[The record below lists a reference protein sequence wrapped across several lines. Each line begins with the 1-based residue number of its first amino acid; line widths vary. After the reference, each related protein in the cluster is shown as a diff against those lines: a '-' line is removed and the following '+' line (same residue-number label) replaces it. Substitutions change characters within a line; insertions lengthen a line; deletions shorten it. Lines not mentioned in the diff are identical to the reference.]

1 MVKQI
6 MIAIIAVASFPTIA
20 SPDIDKLLE
29 GCKQAVTLHENKDEH
44 RTAMEFFMSPA
55 DTLLA
60 GYCKGV
66 IESYVS
72 YSSTRMVRCG
82 YSNNSICEETRCSIK
97 NWYIVADSIGSLK
110 SSKDIPDLNRNNL
123 RDVED
128 VLLYGCK

>member
-6 MIAIIAVASFPTIA
+6 IMAIIAMACFPAIA

-29 GCKQAVTLHENKDEH
+29 GCKQAVTLHQNKDEQ
-44 RTAMEFFMSPA
+44 RTVMQFVMSPA

-72 YSSTRMVRCG
+72 YSSTRIYRCG
-82 YSNNSICEETRCSIK
+82 YNNNLICKEQRCSAK
-97 NWYIVADSIGSLK
+97 DWYIVADSIGSLK
-110 SSKDIPDLNRNNL
+110 SSEDIPDLNGNKL

-128 VLLYGCK
+128 VLLHSCK

>member
-1 MVKQI
+1 
-6 MIAIIAVASFPTIA
+6 
-20 SPDIDKLLE
+20 LLE
-29 GCKQAVTLHENKDEH
+29 GCKQAVTLHENKDER

-72 YSSTRMVRCG
+72 YSSTRG
-82 YSNNSICEETRCSIK
+82 YRCSK
-97 NWYIVADSIGSLK
+97 TNWYVIAKSIGSLV
-110 SSKDIPDLNRNNL
+110 SQESVADLNGNYQ

-128 VLLYGCK
+128 ALLYGCK

>member
-1 MVKQI
+1 MGKQI
-6 MIAIIAVASFPTIA
+6 MIAIIAMASFPAIS

-29 GCKQAVTLHENKDEH
+29 GCKQAVTLHENKDEQ
-44 RTAMEFFMSPA
+44 RTVMQFVMSPA

-72 YSSTRMVRCG
+72 YSSTRG
-82 YSNNSICEETRCSIK
+82 YRCSK
-97 NWYIVADSIGSLK
+97 TNWYVIAKSIGSLV
-110 SSKDIPDLNRNNL
+110 SQEPVADLNGNYQ

-128 VLLYGCK
+128 ALLYGCK